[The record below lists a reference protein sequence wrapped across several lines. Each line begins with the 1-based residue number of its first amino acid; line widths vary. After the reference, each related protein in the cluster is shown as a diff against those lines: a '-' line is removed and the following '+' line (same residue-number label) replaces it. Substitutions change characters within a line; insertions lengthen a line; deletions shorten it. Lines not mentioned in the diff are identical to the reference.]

1 MANITNIPAP
11 RVPLIDER
19 TGLISREW
27 YRFLVN
33 LFTLTGSGTPQDSV
47 ADLLVSPASPP
58 VTAPETL
65 LNNDPQQDGSLD
77 QLTELSKQVEAAGLT
92 TRAELGTLSEV
103 NIDGVPYI
111 GFATAPPY
119 IGANAGQLWYDSVT
133 GSFNAKMG
141 NNLVTQ
147 QIGEELYQYGK
158 ASATINDSPLQI
170 VYQTGTVGASGTITF
185 APTVAGITD
194 PDLVLGVATEPLAL
208 NDFGR
213 VTTHGVVRDITTNG
227 TAYGEVWADGDHIW
241 YDPVSGNPTNVKPSA
256 PNIKIQI
263 GTIIKAGSGGSGS
276 FSVNLGASS
285 TLGGTDSN
293 VQLGSL
299 FDADLLQYDSTAQY
313 WSNVSTSSVQVL
325 SWLNVSL

>member
-141 NNLVTQ
+141 NNLITQ
-147 QIGEELYQYGK
+147 QIGEELYRYGK
-158 ASATINDSPLQI
+158 ADATITDSPLQI
-170 VYQTGTVGASGTITF
+170 VYKTGTVGASGVIKF
-185 APTVAGITD
+185 APAVAGITD
-194 PDLVLGVATEPLAL
+194 ADQIVGVATEPITI
-208 NDFGR
+208 NNFGR
-213 VTTHGVVRDITTNG
+213 VTTYGVVNNITTDG
-227 TAYGEVWADGDHIW
+227 TAFGEVWSDNDDIW
-241 YDPVSGNPTNVKPSA
+241 YNPVTGNPTKVKPSA
-256 PNIKIQI
+256 PNIKLQI
-263 GTIIKAGSGGSGS
+263 GTVINAGSGGSGS
-276 FSVNLGASS
+276 FIVRLGASS

-293 VQLGSL
+293 VQLGTL
-299 FDADLLQYDSTAQY
+299 ADSDILQYSSTAGY
-313 WSNVSTSSVQVL
+313 WSNNAASAVQVL
-325 SWLNVSL
+325 SWLNANP